1 MDLNSDRTLFS
12 NNSHNPHNPH
22 SKSNAFRNKL
32 YENTKSKSKSKSNK
46 KSNKFHGNIR
56 QINKIKYLEKYAHKY
71 LISFYKNT
79 INDYN
84 IRMIDDILN
93 NESTHLVAEFK
104 DYLIMGDITEFLHK
118 SYKINEIR
126 KYLPKICIYYDK
138 SSFIFP
144 NYVTLHESK
153 YIYKN
158 IRKKQKVIDNQQE
171 QEEKHGKK
179 KGKISLENS
188 EIFFSTK
195 TFNSI
200 LDQTNTSN
208 VKLIFG
214 INDNIDVNETPNNI
228 MDKLQK
234 AENEANKRKI
244 NLVKNNKNKFKDIIQ
259 NEINNIY
266 GRYNDNKNKKYNR
279 NKSTNEKRNIIVN
292 NNNNGNTNNSG
303 AKRRNNIKLNNYIDS
318 INDNDI
324 NSEKENDIQIN
335 NYMNMNPNT
344 NRKINNYNDIPKNYN
359 YIKSNSNMII
369 DANKGKG
376 ITLTDKYNYNT
387 FYANNTIQSKTQN
400 IKKFSIDNK
409 RVKHHQKY
417 FGNQNNY
424 NKNLKKQVINF
435 LFPSKSILTK
445 VFINNF
451 EDNNFIPSR
460 TSTNFMDK
468 NKMIKNNINMNQMV
482 RDSDIPTSPSSIQA
496 YRNKYKESNST
507 KNITNAKL
515 NDNIRTKQISN
526 IKRNNSSNHKII
538 NYNYNNNTIT
548 TTSSRRTINK
558 EEKTKNRQTHK
569 NFSYNKTLTINKNNE
584 NIENID
590 NNDNNEDISS
600 YRTIRNNSP
609 NYNRSI
615 NNINSININNI
626 NNYIVKNI
634 NIQKINSSSNI
645 QKSIN
650 MNMNININM
659 NNNSYNNKIY
669 CNNCSSTNIMRDKAY
684 SKSPAGNELQTI
696 KASKKKRT
704 LYPRTKTFS
713 ELSNYNYKHQNIY
726 NDCNSNVVKSINNNS
741 LSNENNYIVDS
752 FTHTTHT
759 LLNTNNI
766 NNLNED
772 IYYNG
777 GNNYINSK
785 KKIFME
791 GLYRKN
797 SIVLP
802 FNREINNININ
813 INGYNPSIGC
823 LTSRASNNGSKT
835 KYKRNNDI
843 QGTNLNSPENK
854 TSNINRSKINKK
866 NNNLLSR
873 NEVNPV
879 KIKNM
884 YDSIQNSKFI
894 SNNRMSGYLTS
905 RIAKF

>member
-1 MDLNSDRTLFS
+1 MELNSDRALFS
-12 NNSHNPHNPH
+12 KNPHNSH
-22 SKSNAFRNKL
+22 SKPNSFRNTL
-32 YENTKSKSKSKSNK
+32 YEKSKSKSNK
-46 KSNKFHGNIR
+46 KGHKCHGCRR
-56 QINKIKYLEKYAHKY
+56 QIIKLKYLEKYAHKY
-71 LISFYKNT
+71 LISFYKNRK
-79 INDYN
+79 NDYN
-84 IRMIDDILN
+84 KRMIEDILN

-118 SYKINEIR
+118 SYNIHEIR
-126 KYLPKICIYYDK
+126 KYLPRIFAYYDNC
-138 SSFIFP
+138 SFIFP

-153 YIYKN
+153 YIFKN
-158 IRKKQKVIDNQQE
+158 IRKKQKIIDNQQE
-171 QEEKHGKK
+171 QEQQGKMKKEKLN
-179 KGKISLENS
+179 LENS

-228 MDKLQK
+228 VDKLQK
-234 AENEANKRKI
+234 AENEAKQIKI
-244 NLVKNNKNKFKDIIQ
+244 NLVKKYKNKINDIIENDINYNYNKYNDIKSKKFNKNKPV
-259 NEINNIY
+259 NERSNNI
-266 GRYNDNKNKKYNR
+266 
-279 NKSTNEKRNIIVN
+279 N
-292 NNNNGNTNNSG
+292 NNNNNSKNSNVNYSG
-303 AKRRNNIKLNNYIDS
+303 AKRRNNLKLNNYIDLY
-318 INDNDI
+318 NDI

-335 NYMNMNPNT
+335 NYVNKNPNV
-344 NRKINNYNDIPKNYN
+344 NRQISNYNDIPKNYN
-359 YIKSNSNMII
+359 YMRSNSNMLI
-369 DANKGKG
+369 DVDKG
-376 ITLTDKYNYNT
+376 INDKYNYNT
-387 FYANNTIQSKTQN
+387 FYGNNTIQSKTQY
-400 IKKFSIDNK
+400 IKKFSIESQK
-409 RVKHHQKY
+409 TKHNQKY

-424 NKNLKKQVINF
+424 NKNLKKQVINS

-451 EDNNFIPSR
+451 EENNFIPNR
-460 TSTNFMDK
+460 TTTNFMDK
-468 NKMIKNNINMNQMV
+468 NKMVKNNINMNQLV
-482 RDSDIPTSPSSIQA
+482 RDSDIPTTPSSIQA
-496 YRNKYKESNST
+496 NINKYKESKST
-507 KNITNAKL
+507 KNITNSKL
-515 NDNIRTKQISN
+515 NDNIKTKPILI

-538 NYNYNNNTIT
+538 NYNYNINNNTIT
-548 TTSSRRTINK
+548 STSSKRTINN
-558 EEKTKNRQTHK
+558 EEKAKNRKTHK
-569 NFSYNKTLTINKNNE
+569 NFSYNKTLAINKNNE
-584 NIENID
+584 YIEND
-590 NNDNNEDISS
+590 EDISS

-626 NNYIVKNI
+626 NNYYVKNI
-634 NIQKINSSSNI
+634 NIQKMNSSSNI

-659 NNNSYNNKIY
+659 NNNGEKKMY
-669 CNNCSSTNIMRDKAY
+669 CNNYSSTNIMRDKTY
-684 SKSPAGNELQTI
+684 SRSPSGIELETI
-696 KASKKKRT
+696 SATKKKRT

-726 NDCNSNVVKSINNNS
+726 NDINSNAVKSINSINNNS
-741 LSNENNYIVDS
+741 ITNENNYNVDS
-752 FTHTTHT
+752 FTHT

-766 NNLNED
+766 NED
-772 IYYNG
+772 IYYNKG
-777 GNNYINSK
+777 NNVNNGNNGNNYINSK

-797 SIVLP
+797 NIALP
-802 FNREINNININ
+802 FNRETNNINVN

-823 LTSRASNNGSKT
+823 LTSRTSNNGSKA
-835 KYKRNNDI
+835 KFKRSNDM
-843 QGTNLNSPENK
+843 QSMNLNSPENK
-854 TSNINRSKINKK
+854 SSNINRSKISKK

-884 YDSIQNSKFI
+884 YDTIQNSKFI

>member
-1 MDLNSDRTLFS
+1 MDLNSDRALFS
-12 NNSHNPHNPH
+12 NNPHNHH
-22 SKSNAFRNKL
+22 SKQNAFRNKL
-32 YENTKSKSKSKSNK
+32 YDKSKSKSNK
-46 KSNKFHGNIR
+46 KGNKFYGNRR
-56 QINKIKYLEKYAHKY
+56 QIGKLKYIEKYAHKY

-126 KYLPKICIYYDK
+126 KFLPKICIYYDNC
-138 SSFIFP
+138 SFIFP

-171 QEEKHGKK
+171 QEEKNGKTK
-179 KGKISLENS
+179 KGKLNLENS
-188 EIFFSTK
+188 EIFFNTK

-214 INDNIDVNETPNNI
+214 INDNIDINETPNNI
-228 MDKLQK
+228 VDKLQK

-244 NLVKNNKNKFKDIIQ
+244 NLMKNNKNKINVIIE
-259 NEINNIY
+259 NEINNNY
-266 GRYNDNKNKKYNR
+266 DRYDDNKSKKNNR
-279 NKSTNEKRNIIVN
+279 IKSINGKSNIIN
-292 NNNNGNTNNSG
+292 NNNNSNYSG
-303 AKRRNNIKLNNYIDS
+303 AKRRNNMKVNNYIDS
-318 INDNDI
+318 YNDI
-324 NSEKENDIQIN
+324 NSDKENDIQIN
-335 NYMNMNPNT
+335 NYTSMNPNI

-359 YIKSNSNMII
+359 YMKSNYNMQM
-369 DANKGKG
+369 DANKG
-376 ITLTDKYNYNT
+376 INDKYNYNT
-387 FYANNTIQSKTQN
+387 FYANNTVQSKTQN
-400 IKKFSIDNK
+400 IKKFSIENK
-409 RVKHHQKY
+409 KVKHHHKY

-424 NKNLKKQVINF
+424 NKNLKKQVINS

-460 TSTNFMDK
+460 TSINFLDK

-482 RDSDIPTSPSSIQA
+482 RDSDIPTSPSSIQVN
-496 YRNKYKESNST
+496 RNKYKESNST
-507 KNITNAKL
+507 KNINNAKL
-515 NDNIRTKQISN
+515 NDNIRAKQKTT
-526 IKRNNSSNHKII
+526 IKRNNSSNHRII
-538 NYNYNNNTIT
+538 NYNNNTIT
-548 TTSSRRTINK
+548 STSSKRTINK

-569 NFSYNKTLTINKNNE
+569 NFSYNKALTINKNNE
-584 NIENID
+584 
-590 NNDNNEDISS
+590 NNEDISS

-615 NNINSININNI
+615 NNINNININNI
-626 NNYIVKNI
+626 NNYIVKNS

-659 NNNSYNNKIY
+659 NNNSYNKMY
-669 CNNCSSTNIMRDKAY
+669 CNNCSSTNILRDKDY
-684 SKSPAGNELQTI
+684 SKSPASNELETI

-704 LYPRTKTFS
+704 LYPKTKTFS

-726 NDCNSNVVKSINNNS
+726 NDCNSNIVKSINNNS
-741 LSNENNYIVDS
+741 ISNENNYIVDS

-766 NNLNED
+766 NED

-797 SIVLP
+797 GIVFP

-813 INGYNPSIGC
+813 INGYNPPIGC

-843 QGTNLNSPENK
+843 QGTNLNSPRNK

-873 NEVNPV
+873 NEVNPIT
-879 KIKNM
+879 IKNM
-884 YDSIQNSKFI
+884 YDSIQNNKFI
-894 SNNRMSGYLTS
+894 SNNRISGYLTS

>member
-1 MDLNSDRTLFS
+1 MDLNTDRALFS
-12 NNSHNPHNPH
+12 NNLHNHH
-22 SKSNAFRNKL
+22 SKSNAFRNAL
-32 YENTKSKSKSKSNK
+32 YDKSKSKSNK
-46 KSNKFHGNIR
+46 KGNKFRGNRR
-56 QINKIKYLEKYAHKY
+56 QFGKLKYLEKYAHKY

-118 SYKINEIR
+118 AYKINEIR
-126 KYLPKICIYYDK
+126 KYLPKICVYYDNC
-138 SSFIFP
+138 SFIFP

-158 IRKKQKVIDNQQE
+158 IRKKQKIIDNQQE
-171 QEEKHGKK
+171 QEEKQGKIK

-188 EIFFSTK
+188 ELFFGTK

-228 MDKLQK
+228 VDKLQK

-244 NLVKNNKNKFKDIIQ
+244 NLVKNNKNKIKDIIQ
-259 NEINNIY
+259 NEINNNY
-266 GRYNDNKNKKYNR
+266 GRDNDNKCKKYNR
-279 NKSTNEKRNIIVN
+279 NKSTNEKSNIN
-292 NNNNGNTNNSG
+292 NNNNNANYSGNKG
-303 AKRRNNIKLNNYIDS
+303 RNNMKLNNYIDS
-318 INDNDI
+318 YNNI
-324 NSEKENDIQIN
+324 NSDKENDMQIN
-335 NYMNMNPNT
+335 NYVSMNPNI
-344 NRKINNYNDIPKNYN
+344 NRKINNYNNIPKSYN
-359 YIKSNSNMII
+359 FMKSNSNMLM
-369 DANKGKG
+369 DADKG
-376 ITLTDKYNYNT
+376 INDKYNYKT

-400 IKKFSIDNK
+400 IKKFTIENK

-417 FGNQNNY
+417 LGNQNNY
-424 NKNLKKQVINF
+424 NKNLKKQVINS

-451 EDNNFIPSR
+451 EENNCIPSH

-468 NKMIKNNINMNQMV
+468 NKINKNNINMNQKV

-507 KNITNAKL
+507 KNITKAKL
-515 NDNIRTKQISN
+515 NNNIVTKQISS
-526 IKRNNSSNHKII
+526 IKRNNSSNHRII
-538 NYNYNNNTIT
+538 NYNNNTIT
-548 TTSSRRTINK
+548 STSSKRTINK

-569 NFSYNKTLTINKNNE
+569 NFSYNKALTINQNNE
-584 NIENID
+584 
-590 NNDNNEDISS
+590 NNEDISS

-615 NNINSININNI
+615 NNINNININNI

-659 NNNSYNNKIY
+659 NNNSYNRML
-669 CNNCSSTNIMRDKAY
+669 CNNCSSTNLIRDKAY
-684 SKSPAGNELQTI
+684 SKSPVGNELETI

-726 NDCNSNVVKSINNNS
+726 NDCNSNIVKSMNNNS
-741 LSNENNYIVDS
+741 ISNENNYNVDS

-777 GNNYINSK
+777 GNNYLNSK

-813 INGYNPSIGC
+813 INGYNPNSGC
-823 LTSRASNNGSKT
+823 LTSRTSNNGSKT
-835 KYKRNNDI
+835 KYKRNNDM
-843 QGTNLNSPENK
+843 QGINLNSPENK
-854 TSNINRSKINKK
+854 KSNINRSKISKK

-894 SNNRMSGYLTS
+894 SNNRMSGYFTS
-905 RIAKF
+905 RIDKF

>member
-1 MDLNSDRTLFS
+1 MDLNSDRALFS
-12 NNSHNPHNPH
+12 NNPHNSH

-32 YENTKSKSKSKSNK
+32 YGKTKSKSNK
-46 KSNKFHGNIR
+46 KSNKFYGNRR
-56 QINKIKYLEKYAHKY
+56 QFNKLKYLEKYAHKY

-79 INDYN
+79 TNDFN
-84 IRMIDDILN
+84 KRMIDDILN

-118 SYKINEIR
+118 CYNIKEIR
-126 KYLPKICIYYDK
+126 KYLPKICIYYDNC
-138 SSFIFP
+138 SFIFP

-171 QEEKHGKK
+171 QEEKQGKTK

-188 EIFFSTK
+188 EIFFGTK

-228 MDKLQK
+228 VDKLQK

-244 NLVKNNKNKFKDIIQ
+244 NLVKNSKNKINDIIE
-259 NEINNIY
+259 NEINKNY
-266 GRYNDNKNKKYNR
+266 GRYNDIKSKKYNR
-279 NKSTNEKRNIIVN
+279 NKSTNEKNNIIN
-292 NNNNGNTNNSG
+292 NNNNNANYSG

-318 INDNDI
+318 YNDI
-324 NSEKENDIQIN
+324 NSDKENDIQIN
-335 NYMNMNPNT
+335 NYMSMNPNIH
-344 NRKINNYNDIPKNYN
+344 RKIYNYNDIPKNYN
-359 YIKSNSNMII
+359 YMKSNSNMLM
-369 DANKGKG
+369 DTNKG
-376 ITLTDKYNYNT
+376 INDKYNYKT
-387 FYANNTIQSKTQN
+387 FYTNNTIQSKTQN
-400 IKKFSIDNK
+400 IKKFSIEDK
-409 RVKHHQKY
+409 RIKHHQKY
-417 FGNQNNY
+417 FGNQINY
-424 NKNLKKQVINF
+424 NKNQKKQVINS

-445 VFINNF
+445 VFINNL
-451 EDNNFIPSR
+451 EDNNFIPSQ
-460 TSTNFMDK
+460 TTMNFMDK

-496 YRNKYKESNST
+496 YRYKYKESNST

-515 NDNIRTKQISN
+515 NDNIKTKQIAR

-538 NYNYNNNTIT
+538 NYNTIT
-548 TTSSRRTINK
+548 STSSKKTINK
-558 EEKTKNRQTHK
+558 EEKAKNRQTHK
-569 NFSYNKTLTINKNNE
+569 NFSYNKTLTINK
-584 NIENID
+584 

-659 NNNSYNNKIY
+659 NNNSYNKMY
-669 CNNCSSTNIMRDKAY
+669 YNNCSSTNILRDKAFP
-684 SKSPAGNELQTI
+684 KSPSGKELETI
-696 KASKKKRT
+696 SASKKKRT

-713 ELSNYNYKHQNIY
+713 ELSNYNYKHHNIY
-726 NDCNSNVVKSINNNS
+726 NDCNSNIVKSINNNS
-741 LSNENNYIVDS
+741 ISNENNYNVDS
-752 FTHTTHT
+752 FAHTTHT

-777 GNNYINSK
+777 GNNYLNSK

-797 SIVLP
+797 SFVLP
-802 FNREINNININ
+802 INREINNININ
-813 INGYNPSIGC
+813 INGYNGNGGSSLSGI
-823 LTSRASNNGSKT
+823 SNNISRR
-835 KYKRNNDI
+835 KYKRNNNVPEI
-843 QGTNLNSPENK
+843 NIYNSENEI
-854 TSNINRSKINKK
+854 NINKNKIIRK
-866 NNNLLSR
+866 NIHNLLSR
-873 NEVNPV
+873 NEGNPV
-879 KIKNM
+879 KIKKT
-884 YDSIQNSKFI
+884 YDTYKNNKCGNYKI
-894 SNNRMSGYLTS
+894 SCYLS
-905 RIAKF
+905 ARKKK